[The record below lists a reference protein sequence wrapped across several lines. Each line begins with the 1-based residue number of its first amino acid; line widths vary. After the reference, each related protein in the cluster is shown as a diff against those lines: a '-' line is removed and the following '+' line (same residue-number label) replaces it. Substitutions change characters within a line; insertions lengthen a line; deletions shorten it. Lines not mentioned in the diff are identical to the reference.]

1 MKIDELTPVEYYEE
15 EGIWLK
21 RDDLFEICGVR
32 GGKARSA
39 YQVITELIEEGHDTI
54 VTAGSRQSPQCEI
67 VSFICESL
75 GVRCKL
81 FMPFGG
87 DTSVISN
94 IKNNPNTEIIRV
106 RPGYNN
112 IIVARARESLGVRCK
127 LFMPFGGDTSVI
139 SNIKN
144 NPNTEIIRVRP
155 GYNNIIVARAR
166 EYAENRNCGY
176 VPFGMECE
184 KNVEVTSKQV
194 QNIPDQVKRIV
205 IPVGSG
211 MSFSSVV
218 TGMLRY
224 SVDKPILGVR
234 VGKDP
239 TKIIQEYA
247 VGLDFLDWDI
257 VESSVDYHTDLE
269 EYVGDY
275 RLDPIYEAK
284 CREFLKEGDLLW
296 VVGKRVM

>member
-1 MKIDELTPVEYYEE
+1 MKIDELTPVEYYEK

-39 YQVITELIEEGHDTI
+39 YQVITELIEEGYDTI

-67 VSFICESL
+67 VSFIC
-75 GVRCKL
+75 
-81 FMPFGG
+81 
-87 DTSVISN
+87 
-94 IKNNPNTEIIRV
+94 
-106 RPGYNN
+106 
-112 IIVARARESLGVRCK
+112 ESLGVRCK

-194 QNIPDQVKRIV
+194 QNIPEQVKRIV

-224 SVDKPILGVR
+224 GVDKPILGVR

-247 VGLDFLDWDI
+247 VGLDFLDWNI